1 MLCSFE
7 KQLPQ
12 EEDTEDGQ
20 GGRAQLQGEAIG
32 TATSQEPSAAA
43 TAQRT

>member
-12 EEDTEDGQ
+12 EEDTEDGW

-32 TATSQEPSAAA
+32 TATSQELSAAA